1 MSNEELMFQRRV
13 TAQLPSRPLVTAA
26 EIAFRHRQ
34 LILISFLGVLLGA
47 IALAVFRPPEF
58 RAETKLILRNNRV
71 DPSLGA
77 QSDSPQQLA
86 PISEEQVNSEVE
98 LLKSSDVLRSVVTR
112 TNLARRHSLFHW
124 GESEAQCIE
133 RAVRQLDKKVHV
145 EAAKRSN
152 VITLSYISANPSQAA
167 TVLNTLT
174 AVYLER
180 QSQIRDASKQYKFF
194 DDQVERYRN
203 QEAALQKQLQQFSN
217 VLPHVTRDTTLSRL
231 AELKTNLAQ
240 TRVAINETQQRLR
253 TLQQQEKLIP
263 SRLVT
268 QQKRGD
274 NAQLLQQLKGNLST
288 LELKRDELLAKYQP
302 GYRPVQDLEQEIAD
316 LRTSIQKEET
326 APLRD
331 EVTDENPTH
340 VWVRSELEKAHA
352 DLAGLNARSLALATA
367 ISGTTQSTQVL
378 EQQSVV
384 ESDLLR
390 DAKAAEDAYLLY
402 LRKRE
407 DARIADALD
416 RQGMFSVEVV
426 QAASVPA
433 LPEYSRLSTLL
444 VGLVLAL
451 FLSVA
456 AAFCAERLDG
466 SYRTPQ
472 QVADYLHLPVL
483 ASIPHPSSTLLIGSP
498 PSTRHSSDK
507 DAFWTSSVPR
517 KVWTGAAIT
526 ILAAGFLGVQFTHGS
541 KPNKALPIAT
551 AKNTINNVA
560 SKIGKSMGRMY
571 LTLINHGSVQ
581 GQECNVRQPAPILL
595 THPSATAAAIAGP
608 VAGSIAGPIAKPLST
623 SATHQLVTSKQ
634 PSKTTGATPV
644 PHRRVESKV
653 TRMVRPRYPN
663 SALVSHVEGEVL
675 LDVDVD
681 RGGVIKDVHVVEGN
695 ALLCGAA
702 IQAVRLW
709 KFAPATFNGNPID
722 SRNRVKFT
730 FRLSDKG

>member
-13 TAQLPSRPLVTAA
+13 TAQLPSRPLITAV

-47 IALAVFRPPEF
+47 IALAVFWPQEF
-58 RAETKLILRNNRV
+58 RAEAKLILRNNRV
-71 DPSLGA
+71 DPSLGG

-112 TNLARRHSLFHW
+112 TNLARPHSLFHR

-133 RAVRQLDKKVHV
+133 RAVRQLGKKVHV

-167 TVLNTLT
+167 AVLNTLT

-180 QSQIRDASKQYKFF
+180 QSQIRDASGQYKFF

-203 QEAALQKQLQQFSN
+203 QEAAIQKQLQQFSN
-217 VLPHVTRDTTLSRL
+217 VLPHVTRDSALSRL
-231 AELKTNLAQ
+231 ADLKTNLAQ
-240 TRVAINETQQRLR
+240 TRVAVNETQQRLR
-253 TLQQQEKLIP
+253 ALKQQEALIP

-268 QQKRGD
+268 QQKRAD

-302 GYRPVQDLEQEIAD
+302 NYRPVQDLEQEIAD

-331 EVTDENPTH
+331 DVTDENPTH
-340 VWVRSELEKAHA
+340 VWIRSELEKAHA
-352 DLAGLNARSLALATA
+352 DLAGLNARSAALTTA
-367 ISGTTQSTQVL
+367 IGGTTQSTQEL
-378 EQQSVV
+378 EKQSVV
-384 ESDLLR
+384 EADLLR

-433 LPEYSRLSTLL
+433 LPEYSRVGTLL

-456 AAFCAERLDG
+456 AAFCAEMFDG

-472 QVADYLHLPVL
+472 EVADYLQLPVL
-483 ASIPHPSSTLLIGSP
+483 ASIPHPSATVLIGSP
-498 PSTRHSSDK
+498 PSTRRSFNK
-507 DAFWTSSVPR
+507 DALRSNSVPR

-526 ILAAGFLGVQFTHGS
+526 LLAAGFLGFQYMHGS
-541 KPNKALPIAT
+541 KPNKPLPIAT
-551 AKNTINNVA
+551 ANKTIGNVA
-560 SKIGKSMGRMY
+560 GKNGEGMG
-571 LTLINHGSVQ
+571 LNNPTLINRGSVQ
-581 GQECNVRQPAPILL
+581 GQENNVRQTASILL
-595 THPSATAAAIAGP
+595 THPSTTAAAMAGP
-608 VAGSIAGPIAKPLST
+608 VAKQLPTL
-623 SATHQLVTSKQ
+623 ATTQLVTSKQ
-634 PSKTTGATPV
+634 PSKTTGATSV
-644 PHRRVESKV
+644 PHRRVESKI

-663 SALVSHVEGEVL
+663 SALVSHVEGEVV

-681 RGGVIKDVHVVEGN
+681 GGGVIRDVHVVEGN
-695 ALLCGAA
+695 ALLCDAA

-709 KFAPATFNGNPID
+709 KFAPATFNGNPIN
-722 SRNRVKFT
+722 SRNRVRFT
-730 FRLSDKG
+730 FRLSDRG